1 MKQIQISINGKRY
14 QVAEH
19 SNLAAVLM
27 DNAIVNRRSVT
38 GEPRMA
44 VCGMGSCG
52 ECRVTINQQAHQLAC
67 LQHCCEGM
75 EVQCE
80 P

>member
-1 MKQIQISINGKRY
+1 MKQIRISINGTEY
-14 QVAEH
+14 QVTEH

-27 DNAIVNRRSVT
+27 DKAIANRRSVT

-67 LQHCCEGM
+67 LLQCCDGM
-75 EVQCE
+75 EVDCE

>member
-1 MKQIQISINGKRY
+1 MKHIHISINGTRY

-27 DNAIVNRRSVT
+27 HNAIVNRRSVS

-67 LQHCCEGM
+67 LQQCSEGM

>member
-1 MKQIQISINGKRY
+1 MKQIRISINGTEY
-14 QVAEH
+14 HVAEH

-27 DNAIVNRRSVT
+27 DKAIANRRSVT

-67 LQHCCEGM
+67 LQQCCEGM
-75 EVQCE
+75 EVDCE